1 MLDVSIASKH
11 YRNLLSR
18 VMKGYLFMSHYGW
31 MKLEKLYVF
40 FVKSNWFMELEVL

>member
-18 VMKGYLFMSHYGW
+18 VMKGYLLMSHYRW
-31 MKLEKLYVF
+31 KNLEKLYV
-40 FVKSNWFMELEVL
+40 KSDWFMELEVL